1 MAVVATNLR
10 RGQAI
15 RIEGDVGVVLNLE
28 HRTPGKGNA
37 LIMATVRSFSTGK
50 TKDIRFASGDKVE
63 LVNLDRQK
71 LEFSYSDPSGYHFM
85 DSSTYE
91 TITLP
96 EGLLDETK
104 DFLVENMAVE
114 VLFIEGKPVSIDLP
128 PSVELKVTQAPEGL
142 RGDTATNA
150 QKPVTLETG
159 KVVQAPL
166 FIKEGD
172 VIKVDPRTGKYTGRA
187 T

>member
-10 RGQAI
+10 KGEAI
-15 RIEGDVGVVLNLE
+15 RVDGDVGLVVHVE

-37 LIMATVRSFSTGK
+37 LVMATVRFFHSGK

-63 LVNLDRQK
+63 TASLERQK

-85 DSSTYE
+85 DPGTYE
-91 TITLP
+91 TLTLP
-96 EGLLDETK
+96 GKLLDESK
-104 DFLVENMAVE
+104 DFLTANMAVD
-114 VLFIEGKPVSIDLP
+114 VLFVEGKPVSADLP
-128 PSVELKVTQAPEGL
+128 PVVELKVTHAAEGL
-142 RGDTATNA
+142 RGDTATNP

-159 KVVQAPL
+159 KVLQAPL

-172 VIKVDPRTGKYTGRA
+172 VIKVDPRTGKYAGRA
-187 T
+187 N